1 MAGVDIKEKLSSFL
15 RKREEEPA
23 DENPKVIRLRRPN
36 EEQDEAEKTFL
47 FLPADE
53 TTTKLLITL
62 AIALIAALLG
72 FWFYNRVHT
81 YDEYA
86 VKTSIEK
93 NDIDG
98 TEYLMLGNS
107 ILKYSP
113 DGVFCVDL
121 QDQTKW
127 SAAYSMQT
135 PICARCKNM
144 VVIAEQQGQ
153 QVYLF
158 NGDGQVGH
166 FETTLPI
173 RQAYVSANGVT
184 ALVLQDSDIAWIMLY
199 GADGSQIASVK
210 ASLEISGYPMN
221 VAISDNAR
229 KMAVSYLCLS
239 EGDLTGRIVFYDFSS
254 ASDTDEA
261 HQTGS
266 ADFGREVFPRIY
278 FADRSTV
285 VAVGDCSMEIF
296 HDTRKP
302 SDRTSVAFD
311 REIVS
316 FFCDQ
321 DNEGFIFRSQDTQQ
335 LYDMEVY
342 NTRGKRVMQ
351 SSFDFEYTGVRME
364 DGEILLYDAVD
375 LYAYRTSGRQKLSI
389 AYEKPVR
396 FFAHLS
402 GYHRYLVI
410 TEETMDQIR
419 IM

>member
-1 MAGVDIKEKLSSFL
+1 MAVLDIKEKLSGFR
-15 RKREEEPA
+15 RKREEESTE
-23 DENPKVIRLRRPN
+23 ENPKVIRLRRIE
-36 EEQDEAEKTFL
+36 EEQEEEAKKFL

-62 AIALIAALLG
+62 LIALVAAVLG

-86 VKTSIEK
+86 IKTSIEK

-98 TEYLMLGNS
+98 TGYLMLGNS
-107 ILKYSP
+107 LLKYSP

-121 QDQTKW
+121 QNHTKW
-127 SAAYSMQT
+127 STAYSMQT
-135 PICARCKNM
+135 PICARCKNT

-158 NGDGQVGH
+158 QADGEVGH

-173 RQAYVSANGVT
+173 RQACVAANGVV
-184 ALVLQDSDIAWIMLY
+184 ALVLQDQDTAWIMLY
-199 GADGSQIASVK
+199 GSDGSQIASVK
-210 ASLEISGYPMN
+210 ASMDISGYPMN
-221 VAISDNAR
+221 VAITDNAK
-229 KMAVSYLCLS
+229 KMAVSYLCLA

-254 ASDTDEA
+254 ASDNDEA

-266 ADFGREVFPRIY
+266 ADFAREVFPRIY
-278 FADRSTV
+278 FADRSTL

-302 SDRTSVAFD
+302 ADRTSVAFD

-316 FFCDQ
+316 FFCDEY
-321 DNEGFIFRSQDTQQ
+321 NEGFIFRSQDSQQ

-342 NTRGKRVMQ
+342 NIRGKRVMQ
-351 SSFDFEYTGVRME
+351 TSFGFEYTGVRME
-364 DGEILLYDAVD
+364 NAEILLYDAVN
-375 LYAYRTSGRQKLSI
+375 LYAYRTSGKQKLSLT
-389 AYEKPVR
+389 YEKPVEY
-396 FFAHLS
+396 FALLS